1 METNVNMQNNDEV
14 EIDLREILFLLLDK
28 LLIILLVGVITAG
41 VAFLGTKLFIT
52 PKYQSET
59 SIYVMSKNE
68 ESTANAN
75 DYVTSNYMTK
85 DYQEL
90 ITSRPVLEQVIA
102 DLDLDYSVSS
112 LKGMITVENKENT
125 RIIAITITDTNPERA
140 RKIADAIRAT
150 SAVKIK
156 EVMGIEN
163 VNVVEPASLS
173 TSPVSPNVFKNMLIG
188 AALGMVLAIA
198 VVIIRHITDDTIKSP
213 DDIEKYLGISTLAT
227 IPMMSEAEWDG
238 EKSGSSS
245 GKSSSTHK
253 STGSKTSKTS
263 TSKQS
268 TSKSTTS
275 KSGRR

>member
-28 LLIILLVGVITAG
+28 LLVILLVGALTAG
-41 VAFLGTKLFIT
+41 ITFLGTKLLIT

-90 ITSRPVLEQVIA
+90 ITSRPVMEQVIA
-102 DLDLDYSVSS
+102 DLDLDFSVAQ
-112 LKGMITVENKENT
+112 LKGMIKVENKQDT
-125 RIIAITITDTNPERA
+125 RIIAITLTDTNPERA
-140 RKIADAIRAT
+140 RKIADAVRVT

-173 TSPVSPNVFKNMLIG
+173 SAPVSPNVFKNMIIG
-188 AALGMVLAIA
+188 AVLGMVIAIA
-198 VVIIRHITDDTIKSP
+198 VVIIKHITDDTIKSP
-213 DDIEKYLGISTLAT
+213 DDIEKYLGISTLAS
-227 IPMMSEAEWDG
+227 IPVMSEAEWDG
-238 EKSGSSS
+238 DKNSKG
-245 GKSSSTHK
+245 GKSSSQRSAVK
-253 STGSKTSKTS
+253 PGARPA
-263 TSKQS
+263 
-268 TSKSTTS
+268 S
-275 KSGRR
+275 KSGKK

>member
-1 METNVNMQNNDEV
+1 METNVNVQNNDEV
-14 EIDLREILFLLLDK
+14 EIDLREILFVLLDK
-28 LLIILLVGVITAG
+28 LLVILLVGVLAAG
-41 VAFLGTKLFIT
+41 LAFLGTKLFIT

-68 ESTANAN
+68 ESTASAN

-102 DLDLDYSVSS
+102 DLDLDFSTGA

-140 RKIADAIRAT
+140 RKIADAV

-173 TSPVSPNVFKNMLIG
+173 SSPVSPNVFKNMIIG
-188 AALGMVLAIA
+188 GALGIILAMA

-227 IPMMSEAEWDG
+227 IPVMSEAEWDG
-238 EKSGSSS
+238 EKSSSSKS
-245 GKSSSTHK
+245 GKSSNNHK
-253 STGSKTSKTS
+253 APA
-263 TSKQS
+263 KQV
-268 TSKSTTS
+268 K
-275 KSGRR
+275 R